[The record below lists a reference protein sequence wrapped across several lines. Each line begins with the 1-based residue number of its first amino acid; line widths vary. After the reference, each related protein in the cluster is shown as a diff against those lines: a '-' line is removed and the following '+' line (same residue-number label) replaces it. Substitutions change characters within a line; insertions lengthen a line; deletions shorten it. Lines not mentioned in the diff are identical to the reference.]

1 MLRSVSFW
9 GCLLLVVRKGACLLV
24 ERISLVNAGRVF
36 SDKWALRGIE
46 TSLQPSQV
54 YAVLGANGA
63 GKSTLLRLMAG
74 WLPLSEGR
82 ILFDESPM
90 RPTATH
96 LRRKVM
102 LLEEHT
108 VSKNGTRSKPTETL
122 CSTIN
127 DYQADRPN
135 LEQEIADWY
144 DRLDVT
150 SVYNKDERSMS
161 KGQAYKIKLIG
172 LFVVAPPVWLLD
184 EPFSAGLDADESIVE
199 ELMRQWYLSM
209 AKERLPQIVT
219 PVIESFRSI
228 YKVAPA
234 RITVKHM
241 RSRWGSCSSRKA
253 VSLNSKLIM
262 TPERCIEYVMVH
274 ELCHLIHFNHS
285 ENFYSLL
292 AEILPDWKER
302 KKELRSFSLYGY

>member
-1 MLRSVSFW
+1 MKMNVASLSY
-9 GCLLLVVRKGACLLV
+9 
-24 ERISLVNAGRVF
+24 SLVKSSRKSISIIVHPDGRVVVKAPKRATNGQIHEVLKNRMGWIEKHRKRF
-36 SDKWALRGIE
+36 EEQRLKNPERKFLSGEKHLFLGEEFILRI
-46 TSLQPSQV
+46 
-54 YAVLGANGA
+54 
-63 GKSTLLRLMAG
+63 
-74 WLPLSEGR
+74 
-82 ILFDESPM
+82 
-90 RPTATH
+90 
-96 LRRKVM
+96 RKADVNRVM
-102 LLEEHT
+102 LNCEY
-108 VSKNGTRSKPTETL
+108 
-122 CSTIN
+122 I
-127 DYQADRPN
+127 
-135 LEQEIADWY
+135 
-144 DRLDVT
+144 DVEC
-150 SVYNKDERSMS
+150 V
-161 KGQAYKIKLIG
+161 
-172 LFVVAPPVWLLD
+172 
-184 EPFSAGLDADESIVE
+184 DESIVE
-199 ELMRQWYLSM
+199 ELMRQWHLSM

>member
-1 MLRSVSFW
+1 MKMNVASLSYSLVKSSRKSISIIVHPD
-9 GCLLLVVRKGACLLV
+9 GRVVVRAPKRATNGQIHEVLKNRMGWIDKHRKRFEEQRLKNP
-24 ERISLVNAGRVF
+24 ERKFLSGEKHLFLGEEFILRVRKADVNR
-36 SDKWALRGIE
+36 
-46 TSLQPSQV
+46 
-54 YAVLGANGA
+54 
-63 GKSTLLRLMAG
+63 
-74 WLPLSEGR
+74 
-82 ILFDESPM
+82 
-90 RPTATH
+90 
-96 LRRKVM
+96 VM
-102 LLEEHT
+102 LNCEY
-108 VSKNGTRSKPTETL
+108 
-122 CSTIN
+122 I
-127 DYQADRPN
+127 
-135 LEQEIADWY
+135 
-144 DRLDVT
+144 DVEC
-150 SVYNKDERSMS
+150 V
-161 KGQAYKIKLIG
+161 
-172 LFVVAPPVWLLD
+172 
-184 EPFSAGLDADESIVE
+184 DESIVE
-199 ELMRQWYLSM
+199 EL
-209 AKERLPQIVT
+209 IT